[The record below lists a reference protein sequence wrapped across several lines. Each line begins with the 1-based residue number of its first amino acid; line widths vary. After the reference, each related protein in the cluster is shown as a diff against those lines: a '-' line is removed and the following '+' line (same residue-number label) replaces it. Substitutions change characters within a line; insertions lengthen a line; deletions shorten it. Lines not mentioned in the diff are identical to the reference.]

1 MRVLYFG
8 SYKPIYPRNKVIL
21 DGLRENGVTVVE
33 CNERSLS
40 SVRFFK
46 LLVKYLKLKKD
57 FDAMIVGFPGQEVMF
72 LAKLIC
78 RKPII
83 FDVFTSHYMGY
94 ILDRRYFSEKSWRA
108 KYYRFLDR
116 WSCKLADIVI
126 LDTQAHI
133 EYFAKEFNLPASK
146 FRRIW
151 LGANTALHQP
161 KIKSQN
167 SLFSVLF
174 WGSFIPLQ
182 GVEYIIQAAKI
193 LEREPIIF
201 NLVGRGQTYDANKKL
216 AGELGLKNLNFLGRI
231 SDEDLVKQIQDT
243 DLCLGTYSDGLKAD
257 ITIQNKIFESLAS
270 RKAMVTEKTSSIGEL
285 LTDGQGVLFC
295 DKADPKDLAEKILL
309 LKNDPELRDRIA
321 ADGYRLFL
329 EGLTPQKIGQELIGI
344 IKAII

>member
-1 MRVLYFG
+1 MRILYFG
-8 SYKPIYPRNKVIL
+8 SYKPAYPRNKVIL
-21 DGLRENGVTVVE
+21 DGLRENGVDVVE

-40 SVRFFK
+40 LVRLFK

-72 LAKLIC
+72 LARLLTLRPFLGRA

-94 ILDRRYFSEKSWRA
+94 ILDRQYFSKKSWRA

-161 KIKSQN
+161 K
-167 SLFSVLF
+167 
-174 WGSFIPLQ
+174 
-182 GVEYIIQAAKI
+182 
-193 LEREPIIF
+193 
-201 NLVGRGQTYDANKKL
+201 
-216 AGELGLKNLNFLGRI
+216 
-231 SDEDLVKQIQDT
+231 
-243 DLCLGTYSDGLKAD
+243 
-257 ITIQNKIFESLAS
+257 
-270 RKAMVTEKTSSIGEL
+270 
-285 LTDGQGVLFC
+285 
-295 DKADPKDLAEKILL
+295 
-309 LKNDPELRDRIA
+309 
-321 ADGYRLFL
+321 
-329 EGLTPQKIGQELIGI
+329 
-344 IKAII
+344 